1 MASGVETQV
10 FSCIDNEESFVLE
23 AGAGSGKT
31 WTLVQAL
38 KYVINKKENFY
49 RKKHKKVAC
58 ITYTNV
64 AKEEIINRING
75 HDMVEVKTIHEFL
88 WRVIEPFQK
97 ELKNELIAYL
107 NAKINKDKETVETS
121 KKTTQKYKDAND
133 SIAKNIDRIAALKKL
148 KSRIQYNDNAN
159 YKKGV
164 ISHDVM
170 IEISKEIIIH
180 NSVIK
185 KIIQDT
191 YPIIF
196 IDEYQD
202 TKAEIAS
209 VLLENLKSNTSIT
222 FGLFGDHHQQIY
234 SGSIG
239 KVDPNKYGLKSI
251 KKIEN
256 YRCSTEV
263 INLLNKLRDDQM
275 EQEPAGEVKNG
286 KCLFYYINN
295 EGFDTEKFT
304 NNNLLS
310 EFSVSSS
317 VDIKKLYLVTK
328 AIAKKND
335 YLELHELYDERESAT
350 FRVGQIKQHFV
361 ESLFLMNRNK
371 NIVASTIYSFLSPET
386 QKKIDDESLLSN
398 NEKFVEEINERI
410 VKYKDFNKLDI
421 FSCDKI
427 LFESTNIKFDL
438 LNRKLLETYFPTSF
452 STYGRSENRREKNKD
467 MLLKNSNNRECPFA
481 NFLFSIAELIELY
494 QHKKIQ
500 AFLSKTC
507 FNIQS
512 VQDKVRLNNLMKE
525 LIEKSTKTT
534 IEDMIEFVVE
544 NQLLD
549 FPTKLEAYFRTDSM
563 KDSFFYDL
571 MNMDYAKFQRL
582 YNTVKETS
590 PFSTNHGTKGA
601 EFNHVVCFI
610 NDEDWNQYSLDGYLS
625 ENDKGN
631 NQKKYDRTKNLFYV
645 ICSRAKFNLAIVV
658 LSQLSEESILKAKLL
673 FGEENFIIYED
684 IESQIQTV

>member
-10 FSCIDNEESFVLE
+10 YSCIDNEESFILE

-75 HDMVEVKTIHEFL
+75 HDMVEVKTIHDFL
-88 WRVIEPFQK
+88 WRIIEPFQK
-97 ELKNELIAYL
+97 EIKSELIAYL
-107 NAKINKDKETVETS
+107 KAKIDKDKENIKIAKES
-121 KKTTQKYKDAND
+121 TQKYKNAKV
-133 SIAKNIDRIAALKKL
+133 SIEKNIERIAALENL
-148 KSRIQYNDNAN
+148 KSRIQYNDHAN
-159 YKKGV
+159 YKKGI

-170 IEISKEIIIH
+170 IEISKQIIIN
-180 NSVIK
+180 NSIIK

-202 TKAEIAS
+202 TKAEIAN
-209 VLLENLKSNTSIT
+209 VLLENLKTNTSII

-239 KVDPNKYGLKSI
+239 KVDPNKYGLNSI
-251 KKIEN
+251 EKVEN

-263 INLLNKLRDDQM
+263 INLLNKLRDDEMKQKT
-275 EQEPAGEVKNG
+275 AGKVKNG

-295 EGFDTEKFT
+295 EELDTEKFT
-304 NNNLLS
+304 NDYLL
-310 EFSVSSS
+310 EQFSLSSS
-317 VDIKKLYLVTK
+317 DEIKKLYLVTK
-328 AIAKKND
+328 AIATKND
-335 YLELHELYDERESAT
+335 YLELHELYDENESAP

-361 ESLFLMNRNK
+361 ESLLPVNRNQ
-371 NIVASTIYSFLSPET
+371 NIVARTIFDLLSLEI
-386 QKKIDDESLLSN
+386 QKKIDNGTILN
-398 NEKFVEEINERI
+398 NDEKFVEEINNKI
-410 VKYKDFNKLDI
+410 VKNKDFSKLDI
-421 FSCDKI
+421 FSGDHTEFDN
-427 LFESTNIKFDL
+427 LKFDL
-438 LNRKLLETYFPTSF
+438 LNRKLLEVYLPNSF
-452 STYGRSENRREKNKD
+452 SSYGRSENRREKNKD
-467 MLLKNSNNRECPFA
+467 MLLKNSSNRDCPFA
-481 NFLFSIAELIELY
+481 NFLFSIEELIELY
-494 QHKKIQ
+494 QEKKIQ
-500 AFLSKTC
+500 ILLSKTC
-507 FNIQS
+507 FNLQS
-512 VQDKVRLNNLMKE
+512 VQDKVRLNNLMKG
-525 LIEKSTKTT
+525 LIEKSTKAS
-534 IEDMIEFVVE
+534 IENMFEFVVD

-549 FPTKLEAYFRTDSM
+549 FPDKLNSYIRNDSM

-571 MNMDYAKFQRL
+571 MNMDYVKFKRL
-582 YNTVKETS
+582 YYTVKDTS

-601 EFNHVVCFI
+601 EFNHVVCFV
-610 NDEDWNQYSLDGYLS
+610 NDEDWKWYSLDGYFS
-625 ENDKGN
+625 KDDKGKN
-631 NQKKYDRTKNLFYV
+631 EKYERTKNLFYV

-658 LSQLSEESILKAKLL
+658 LSKLSEESILKAKLL
-673 FGEENFIIYED
+673 FGEENFIIYQD